1 MPISENELKE
11 ALNRASSLMSKEGQ
25 QRINTAAKMNSNN
38 YDNDGGFRQPTESQN
53 MRNIVQESR
62 SVPRQNSH
70 STLPKVIQDSILKNP
85 IDSMMLEHSVS
96 ERSVLDSMN
105 YVPVQKK
112 PQQVVQENMV
122 HETYS
127 NSTPQ
132 YYQQPHYAS
141 QPMTIDYNYIR
152 MIVNECV
159 QANLKQI
166 KEEILNE
173 SSLKAIRIGGENKIQ
188 LIDTKNNLYESKL
201 EYKKNLSKK

>member
-38 YDNDGGFRQPTESQN
+38 YDNDGGFIQPTESHN

-112 PQQVVQENMV
+112 PQQVIQENMV

-132 YYQQPHYAS
+132 YYQ

-166 KEEILNE
+166 KEEILKE